1 MVIMIQDK
9 TSVCV
14 WLCEYKLTS
23 KRLWEPCSCQQEMQ
37 KRFMALEKHRGGG
50 GGGVKKEAVHDSE
63 QRHERKTGQWG

>member
-14 WLCEYKLTS
+14 WLCEFKLTS

-37 KRFMALEKHRGGG
+37 KRVMALEKQR

-63 QRHERKTGQWG
+63 QRHKRQTGQRG